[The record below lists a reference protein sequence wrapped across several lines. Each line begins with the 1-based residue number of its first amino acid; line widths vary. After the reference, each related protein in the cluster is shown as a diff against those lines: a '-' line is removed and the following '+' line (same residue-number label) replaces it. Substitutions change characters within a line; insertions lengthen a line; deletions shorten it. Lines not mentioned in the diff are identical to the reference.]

1 MTNVICR
8 TSNLGYRM
16 RVAVPNRIGRGR
28 FSRDKNTMSVIN
40 IIVADSHPVVVSGIN
55 EFLKSASD
63 IRVVATYSD
72 GVQALQAIRDLQPA
86 VAVIALSL
94 PKISGLDVLAT
105 VNREQLATRI
115 LFYAAQ
121 ANPRDII
128 AAMAEGAYG
137 FLGKDSQPHELLH
150 SIREIAAGRK
160 CLPFELLAHAH
171 QSRSPAPIPIEKLL
185 TQREWKVM
193 QLAAQG
199 LSNKEIGRRLG
210 MSAGTAKIHLYHIF
224 QKVGVKSRSALAT
237 IAFHSSSSD
246 VRRPNRSSVG

>member
-1 MTNVICR
+1 MT
-8 TSNLGYRM
+8 
-16 RVAVPNRIGRGR
+16 
-28 FSRDKNTMSVIN
+28 VIN
-40 IIVADSHPVVVSGIN
+40 IIVADNHPVVVSGIN
-55 EFLKSASD
+55 EFLKAASD
-63 IRVVATYSD
+63 IRVVATCSD
-72 GVQALQAIRDLQPA
+72 GAQALQAIRHLRPA
-86 VAVIALSL
+86 VTVIALSI
-94 PKISGLDVLAT
+94 PKISGLDVLAAI
-105 VNREQLATRI
+105 NREQLATRI
-115 LFYAAQ
+115 LFYAAR
-121 ANPRDII
+121 ANPHDII

-137 FLGKDSQPHELLH
+137 FLGKDSQPHKLLR

-171 QSRSPAPIPIEKLL
+171 QSRSSAPIPIEKLL

-237 IAFHSSSSD
+237 IAFNSSSSD
-246 VRRPNRSSVG
+246 ARRSNRSFAG

>member
-105 VNREQLATRI
+105 VNRDQLETRI

-121 ANPRDII
+121 ANPRDIMPAI
-128 AAMAEGAYG
+128 AEGASG
-137 FLGKDSQPHELLH
+137 FLGKDSQPHEL
-150 SIREIAAGRK
+150 IN
-160 CLPFELLAHAH
+160 AHL
-171 QSRSPAPIPIEKLL
+171 Q
-185 TQREWKVM
+185 
-193 QLAAQG
+193 
-199 LSNKEIGRRLG
+199 
-210 MSAGTAKIHLYHIF
+210 
-224 QKVGVKSRSALAT
+224 
-237 IAFHSSSSD
+237 
-246 VRRPNRSSVG
+246 

>member
-16 RVAVPNRIGRGR
+16 RGSRPTGIGRGR
-28 FSRDKNTMSVIN
+28 FSRGNNTMSVIN

-72 GVQALQAIRDLQPA
+72 GVQAVQAIRDLHPA

-94 PKISGLDVLAT
+94 PKISGLDLLAT

-128 AAMAEGAYG
+128 
-137 FLGKDSQPHELLH
+137 
-150 SIREIAAGRK
+150 
-160 CLPFELLAHAH
+160 
-171 QSRSPAPIPIEKLL
+171 
-185 TQREWKVM
+185 
-193 QLAAQG
+193 
-199 LSNKEIGRRLG
+199 
-210 MSAGTAKIHLYHIF
+210 
-224 QKVGVKSRSALAT
+224 
-237 IAFHSSSSD
+237 
-246 VRRPNRSSVG
+246 